1 MHSRV
6 EPHHKYKQSIRR
18 SHPSRTEESI
28 KSHTIHTTKQEIS
41 LTITIPTPS
50 DKRTVQT
57 RKHRTSPPIKHSI
70 SHLKHHH
77 NLHTSTNQSITTQ
90 T

>member
-41 LTITIPTPS
+41 LTITSQPHPINAQS
-50 DKRTVQT
+50 
-57 RKHRTSPPIKHSI
+57 KHANTA
-70 SHLKHHH
+70 HHH
-77 NLHTSTNQSITTQ
+77 PSSTQFHISSIITTSTPPKTNQ
-90 T
+90 